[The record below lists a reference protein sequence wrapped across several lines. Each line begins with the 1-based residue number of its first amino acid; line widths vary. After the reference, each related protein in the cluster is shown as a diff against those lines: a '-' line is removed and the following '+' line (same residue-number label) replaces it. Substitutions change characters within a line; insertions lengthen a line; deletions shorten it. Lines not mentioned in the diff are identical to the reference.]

1 MLFLAGL
8 YPVTVFGGQP
18 HFPGPWESPD
28 TIAAFFQARP
38 GAVRLCAFLQFGA
51 AIPLG
56 VFTASIASRLEFL
69 GVRAAGVPI
78 GLFGGIAT
86 AVTMIAASSAL
97 WVMSQP
103 GIVEDRAVLQA
114 LYWLVQGL
122 GGVGFS
128 VPFGILAAGITIP
141 AAVMKLIPKWVA
153 ILGIA
158 IAICGEVSW
167 LYLMIPGT
175 LPLVPLTR
183 FPGFVWLI
191 AIGLVLPDAIPR
203 TSPPAG
209 DQTESAR

>member
-1 MLFLAGL
+1 VGISGHDRSL
-8 YPVTVFGGQP
+8 PS
-18 HFPGPWESPD
+18 SP
-28 TIAAFFQARP
+28 ARP

-78 GLFGGIAT
+78 DLFGGIAT

-167 LYLMIPGT
+167 LYLRDVAARPTDQVPRIRVAHRDRPGT
-175 LPLVPLTR
+175 
-183 FPGFVWLI
+183 
-191 AIGLVLPDAIPR
+191 PR
-203 TSPPAG
+203 CH
-209 DQTESAR
+209 SANLAACGRSD